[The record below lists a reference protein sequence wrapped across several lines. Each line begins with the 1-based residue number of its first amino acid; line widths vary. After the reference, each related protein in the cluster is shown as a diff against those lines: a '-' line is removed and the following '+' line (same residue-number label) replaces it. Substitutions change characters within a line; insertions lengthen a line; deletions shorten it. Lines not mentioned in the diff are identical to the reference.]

1 MREIERNIIFG
12 KAGGNASK
20 NSYSCKV
27 SLPADAIEALGATP
41 EDRSV
46 IMKITEDGRI
56 IIEKA

>member
-41 EDRSV
+41 EDRNV
-46 IMKITEDGRI
+46 IMKIEKGKI

>member
-41 EDRSV
+41 EDRGV
-46 IMKITEDGRI
+46 IMKIKDGKI
-56 IIEKA
+56 IIEKS

>member
-41 EDRSV
+41 EDRTV
-46 IMKITEDGRI
+46 IMKIEDGRI

>member
-20 NSYSCKV
+20 NSYSCKI
-27 SLPADAIEALGATP
+27 SLPADAIEALRVTP

-46 IMKITEDGRI
+46 IMKIEDDRI

>member
-27 SLPADAIEALGATP
+27 SLPADVIEALGATP
-41 EDRSV
+41 EDRNV
-46 IMKITEDGRI
+46 IMKIEKGKI

>member
-41 EDRSV
+41 EDRGV
-46 IMKITEDGRI
+46 IMKIEEGRI